1 MKKYSKIFVT
11 FFLFIL
17 LANCGFKVVKNLKEL
32 NFNITEIVTKG
43 DERTNFKIKNTILSK
58 SKNDSENL
66 ISLVLDSNK
75 TKSIKEKN
83 INNSITKYEIIIA
96 TKVSYKINNNEKN
109 DFEKIKTGI
118 FNVSDKYSQT
128 INNEKNLV
136 RLLTSELSAEIIN
149 VLIRSSNEL

>member
-75 TKSIKEKN
+75 NKTIKEKN

-149 VLIRSSNEL
+149 ELIRSSNEL

>member
-1 MKKYSKIFVT
+1 M
-11 FFLFIL
+11 FIL

-66 ISLVLDSNK
+66 ISLILDSNK

-149 VLIRSSNEL
+149 ELIRSSNEL

>member
-75 TKSIKEKN
+75 TKTIKEKN

-136 RLLTSELSAEIIN
+136 KLLTSELSAEIIN
-149 VLIRSSNEL
+149 ELIRSSNEL

>member
-75 TKSIKEKN
+75 TKTIKEKN

-149 VLIRSSNEL
+149 ELIRSSNEL

>member
-149 VLIRSSNEL
+149 ELIRSSNEL

>member
-11 FFLFIL
+11 FFLLIL

-149 VLIRSSNEL
+149 ELIRSSNEL

>member
-136 RLLTSELSAEIIN
+136 RLLTNELSAEIIN
-149 VLIRSSNEL
+149 ELIRSSNEL

>member
-66 ISLVLDSNK
+66 ISLILDSNK

-149 VLIRSSNEL
+149 ELIRSSNEL

>member
-1 MKKYSKIFVT
+1 M
-11 FFLFIL
+11 FIL

-149 VLIRSSNEL
+149 ELIRSSNEL

>member
-109 DFEKIKTGI
+109 NFEKIKTGI

-149 VLIRSSNEL
+149 ELIRSSNEL